1 MLDQTAYSTS
11 EDEGSV
17 EICASVVEPSTLSG
31 SVTAS
36 LSAMPGTADGE
47 WLGHSEAEPASQC
60 SMHSCEGL
68 RGVMLVV

>member
-1 MLDQTAYSTS
+1 M
-11 EDEGSV
+11 

-60 SMHSCEGL
+60 STL
-68 RGVMLVV
+68 